1 MDSLDTPRM
10 YGDLAPWWP
19 LLSPPEDY
27 AEEAAMVAGLVR
39 AAAPGART
47 LLELGSGGGH
57 NAVHLRT
64 AYEMTLV
71 DLSPGM
77 LEVSRRLNRGAE
89 HVEGDM
95 RTVRLDR
102 TFDAVLVHDALDYLL
117 TAEDVAAMLA
127 TAVAHL
133 RPGGVLVLVPDH
145 VRETFEEDTE
155 HGGTDAAD
163 GSGIRYLAW
172 TYDPDPDDESVVTQ
186 FAYLVRT
193 ADGRVTSSS
202 ETHRCGLFGQQQWLG
217 WLTGAGFEASALVEQ
232 TDEDRPGRTVFVG
245 VLSAGEAADQG

>member
-1 MDSLDTPRM
+1 MEPAATPIPRM
-10 YGDLAPWWP
+10 YADLARWWP

-39 AAAPGART
+39 AAVPQART

-57 NAVHLRT
+57 NAAHLRT

-71 DLSPGM
+71 DLAPEM
-77 LEVSRRLNRGAE
+77 LQVSRALNPGTE
-89 HVEGDM
+89 HVVGDM

-117 TAEDVAAMLA
+117 TEDDVAALLA
-127 TAVAHL
+127 TAVVHL

-145 VRETFEEDTE
+145 VVETFEPETE
-155 HGGTDAAD
+155 HGGTDAPD

-172 TYDPDPDDESVVTQ
+172 TYDPDRDDTWVVTEYC
-186 FAYLVRT
+186 YLMRE
-193 ADGRVTSSS
+193 ADGTVSSAA

-217 WLTGAGFEASALVEQ
+217 WLTDAGFEATALVEQ
-232 TDEDRPGRTVFVG
+232 TDEDRTGRTLFVAT
-245 VLSAGEAADQG
+245 LAT